1 MTIHQPDARGLLA
14 VRWCKLALSH
24 LSVSLS
30 AYSLHTACLAKVIHS
45 LVRVSRRL
53 KSSALS
59 RDPLELGLTPTR
71 PSLQLNLVAQSKPSL
86 KTCPTRYP
94 VIRVKSSTLKDTSPA
109 CLAKCKHESNKHTV
123 LCIPARRSRASR
135 SKVGLLGAGS
145 RGRRPLKPTPYGPYP
160 PIQLIIQRSCGRK
173 ISFPLCGF
181 RCF

>member
-1 MTIHQPDARGLLA
+1 MTIHQLGARGLLA

-30 AYSLHTACLAKVIHS
+30 AYSLYTACLAKVIHS

-59 RDPLELGLTPTR
+59 RDPLELGLASTR
-71 PSLQLNLVAQSKPSL
+71 PSLQPNMVAHSRLSL

-94 VIRVKSSTLKDTSPA
+94 VIRVTSSTLKNTTTA

-123 LCIPARRSRASR
+123 LCVLARRSRASR
-135 SKVGLLGAGS
+135 SKMGLVGAGS
-145 RGRRPLKPTPYGPYP
+145 
-160 PIQLIIQRSCGRK
+160 CGR
-173 ISFPLCGF
+173 
-181 RCF
+181 